1 MFIQQDTFKDYFSLT
16 EEGREKLLNIT
27 IDDLT
32 MFMANMMVQC
42 DMNEDEVYE
51 TVIDSL
57 SIVIE
62 VALSKE
68 EYEKIDF
75 VDKIRKRL
83 IDASTNKK

>member
-1 MFIQQDTFKDYFSLT
+1 MFIDDNTYREYFSLS
-16 EEGREKLLNIT
+16 EDRRENLIT
-27 IDDLT
+27 LTVDDLT

-42 DMNEDEVYE
+42 DMSEDEVYE

-62 VALSKE
+62 KSLATE

-75 VDKIRKRL
+75 VNKIRKRL
-83 IDASTNKK
+83 MNASTNKK